1 MASIYVI
8 TNDVNG
14 KQYVGKTLFSI
25 KRRFREHIITARRRS
40 FEKRPLYEAIR
51 KYGEKHFSIRPLE
64 ENIDP
69 EKLSEREIFWIKE
82 LGTYGHKGYNMTLG
96 GDGKQFID
104 YKEIEK
110 LALQGMSNIEI
121 ADILG
126 CCAAT
131 VTNVRGLLG
140 LKRGSDL
147 LKKPIDQLD
156 LSGNFLRTF
165 DSLANSVKWLID
177 NHYTSNERAGQNLG
191 YCLKG
196 KKDHVYG
203 FKWRYHNESDR
214 PSH

>member
-25 KRRFREHIITARRRS
+25 ERRFREHINS
-40 FEKRPLYEAIR
+40 SHQQSLEKRPLYEAIR
-51 KYGEKHFSIRPLE
+51 KYGEKHFSIRALE
-64 ENIDP
+64 EDVDP
-69 EKLSEREIFWIKE
+69 GILSEREIFWVKE
-82 LGTYGHKGYNMTLG
+82 LGTYGHGGYNMTLG

-104 YKEIEK
+104 YEEIKK
-110 LALQGMSNIEI
+110 LALQEMSNIEI
-121 ADILG
+121 AKTIG
-126 CCAAT
+126 CCTTT
-131 VTNVRGLLG
+131 VSNVRKLYG

-147 LKKPIDQLD
+147 FKKPIDQLD
-156 LSGNFLRTF
+156 MNGNLLRTF
-165 DSLANSVKWLID
+165 DSIRQVVRWLID
-177 NHYTSNERAGQNLG
+177 NHLTNNRRAGQNIG
-191 YCLKG
+191 HCLKE

>member
-82 LGTYGHKGYNMTLG
+82 LETYGHKGYNMTLG

-126 CCAAT
+126 CCTST
-131 VTNVRGLLG
+131 VTNIRRLLG

-156 LSGNFLRTF
+156 LNGNFLRTF
-165 DSLANSVKWLID
+165 GSLPDATKWLID
-177 NHYTSNERAGQNLG
+177 NHYTSNKRA
-191 YCLKG
+191 
-196 KKDHVYG
+196 
-203 FKWRYHNESDR
+203 DR
-214 PSH
+214 KSVV